1 MISQNLNQGKKL
13 AKKELKMITGGGD
26 VRCKI
31 SGDRCHYYGPGCREK
46 ECQPSKPLDPIEDDP
61 SIII

>member
-1 MISQNLNQGKKL
+1 MNKQNLNRGKKL
-13 AKKELKMITGGGD
+13 AKKELEMITGGGE

-31 SGDRCHYYGPGCREK
+31 YGDRCYYYGPGCREK
-46 ECQPSKPLDPIEDDP
+46 ECQPPVPVDPIDDY